1 MMERDLR
8 EQTMTQADILESIQ
22 SLPKEQQFALATS
35 ILDRLA
41 REGALP
47 VSDELRAEFQRREEI
62 FHADQN
68 QGEPWDQ
75 VKSELFDQ

>member
-1 MMERDLR
+1 
-8 EQTMTQADILESIQ
+8 MTQADILQSIQ

-41 REGALP
+41 SEGALP
-47 VSDELRAEFQRREEI
+47 VSDDLKAEFQRREEI
-62 FHADQN
+62 FDADQN

>member
-1 MMERDLR
+1 
-8 EQTMTQADILESIQ
+8 MTQADILQSIQ

-41 REGALP
+41 SEGALP
-47 VSDELRAEFQRREEI
+47 VSDDLKAEFQRREEI
-62 FHADQN
+62 FNADQDR
-68 QGEPWDQ
+68 GEPWDQ

>member
-1 MMERDLR
+1 
-8 EQTMTQADILESIQ
+8 MTQTDILQTIQ

-41 REGALP
+41 SEGALP
-47 VSDELRAEFQRREEI
+47 VSDDLKAEFQRREEI
-62 FHADQN
+62 FDEDQS

>member
-1 MMERDLR
+1 
-8 EQTMTQADILESIQ
+8 MTQTDILQTIQ

-41 REGALP
+41 SEGALP
-47 VSDELRAEFQRREEI
+47 VSDDLKAEFQRREET
-62 FHADQN
+62 FNADQN

>member
-1 MMERDLR
+1 
-8 EQTMTQADILESIQ
+8 MTQADILESIQ

-41 REGALP
+41 NEGVLP
-47 VSDELRAEFQRREEI
+47 VSDDLKAEFQRREEI
-62 FHADQN
+62 FKADQN

>member
-1 MMERDLR
+1 MI
-8 EQTMTQADILESIQ
+8 QADILQSIQ
-22 SLPKEQQFALATS
+22 SLPKELQFALATS

-41 REGALP
+41 NEGALP
-47 VSDELRAEFQRREEI
+47 VSDELRAEFQRREET
-62 FHADQN
+62 FNADQS

>member
-1 MMERDLR
+1 MQNIL
-8 EQTMTQADILESIQ
+8 QTIQ

-41 REGALP
+41 SEGALP
-47 VSDELRAEFQRREEI
+47 VSDDLKAEFQRREET
-62 FHADQN
+62 FNADQN

>member
-1 MMERDLR
+1 MP
-8 EQTMTQADILESIQ
+8 QTDILQTIQ

-41 REGALP
+41 SEGALP
-47 VSDELRAEFQRREEI
+47 VSDDLKAEFQRREEI
-62 FHADQN
+62 FNADQS

-75 VKSELFDQ
+75 VRSEIFDQ